1 MVDLE
6 LSWQAA
12 AVTAACLAGAAAG
25 ARRSGRPR
33 LTAAAG
39 FFREAGVLLALF
51 ALWQVA
57 GSFVLVGPDGAIGR
71 ARWLWHAE
79 RLLHL
84 PSETLVQ
91 RAFLSH
97 PLIVEGLD
105 LYYAGLHFAVVI
117 ACLIWVYVRHRRHY
131 PQVRT
136 TLVLFTAG
144 ALLIQFLPVAP
155 PRMLPGDGM
164 VDTAVRYGQS
174 VYGSV
179 AGFNADQLS
188 AMPSVHVGW
197 ALLVAL
203 VIVHVS
209 RSRWRWLALGYP
221 ALTLLA
227 VVVTANHF
235 WLDGIAAA
243 ALLALAL
250 IVQRGGRAGRRWL
263 AARWQARAGA
273 AGAGYAADS
282 RSVDAGAGRSALA
295 SALSRALARCA
306 SSSTY
311 SWPDSFMIAY
321 MISSV
326 TARVTSRSDS
336 SPAYLEKSSGSPNRT
351 PGRTLMRGRSLPAG
365 RISNVPTMA
374 VGITGAPDSRA
385 SRATPVLPL
394 YSRPSGVRVPS
405 G

>member
-12 AVTAACLAGAAAG
+12 AVTAACLGGAAVG
-25 ARRSGRPR
+25 CRRASRPR
-33 LTAAAG
+33 LRAAAG
-39 FFREAGVLLALF
+39 FLQEAGVLLALF
-51 ALWQVA
+51 ALWQLA
-57 GSFVLVGPDGAIGR
+57 GSYAVMGPDGAIGR
-71 ARWLWHAE
+71 AHWIWHTE
-79 RLLHL
+79 RAVHL
-84 PSETLVQ
+84 PSEAGLQ
-91 RAFLSH
+91 QAFLSH
-97 PLIVEGLD
+97 PLVVQAMN

-117 ACLIWVYVRHRRHY
+117 GCLLWVYIWHRRQY

-144 ALLIQFLPVAP
+144 ALLIQLVPVAP
-155 PRMLPGDGM
+155 PRMLPGDNM
-164 VDTAVRYGQS
+164 IDTAVQYGQS

-203 VIVHVS
+203 VVVQIS

-250 IVQRGGRAGRRWL
+250 VVQRAGRIVRHRL
-263 AARWQARAGA
+263 QIRYRARAVRRGTSCPDDSVSPRVPAAR
-273 AGAGYAADS
+273 
-282 RSVDAGAGRSALA
+282 
-295 SALSRALARCA
+295 
-306 SSSTY
+306 
-311 SWPDSFMIAY
+311 P
-321 MISSV
+321 
-326 TARVTSRSDS
+326 
-336 SPAYLEKSSGSPNRT
+336 
-351 PGRTLMRGRSLPAG
+351 
-365 RISNVPTMA
+365 
-374 VGITGAPDSRA
+374 
-385 SRATPVLPL
+385 
-394 YSRPSGVRVPS
+394 
-405 G
+405 